1 MDIVYASN
9 DLYARH
15 LAVSMISLFDRNQQA
30 EEITVY
36 VLSVGITEESRQKLQ
51 KIADQY
57 HRNLE
62 LLDLTDIRDRFD
74 YEIDTRGFDISAMSR
89 LFIGTLLPRTVKR
102 VLYLD
107 CDTVVVQSIGKL
119 WNLDLKGHV
128 AGAVM
133 EPTIYQVV
141 KQEIGLEEQD
151 PYFNS
156 GVLLIDLE
164 RWRADGAEKRLLDFY
179 GSKNGSLFACDQD
192 TINGA
197 LKGEILPMTPRYNFF
212 TNYRYFSY
220 EELCKHGPSYRQVEK
235 RQFCLAKKHPV
246 IIHYMGDERPWIA
259 GNLNHYRRAYEK
271 YLAMT
276 SWKGAKK
283 QAGKRVYMLL
293 YHGMDYLTVV
303 CPALRWEISRRL
315 GMKVVD
321 ARKQGGKAAKTAG
334 TVAETVAETAAETV
348 AGTVAGTAAGTTA
361 GITAQVGEKQS

>member
-62 LLDLTDIRDRFD
+62 LLDLADIRDRFD

-89 LFIGTLLPRTVKR
+89 LFIGTLLPKTVKR

-107 CDTVVVQSIGKL
+107 CDTVVVQSIGNL

-141 KQEIGLEEQD
+141 KQEISLKEQD

-164 RWRADGAEKRLLDFY
+164 RWRADGVEKRLLDF
-179 GSKNGSLFACDQD
+179 
-192 TINGA
+192 
-197 LKGEILPMTPRYNFF
+197 
-212 TNYRYFSY
+212 
-220 EELCKHGPSYRQVEK
+220 
-235 RQFCLAKKHPV
+235 
-246 IIHYMGDERPWIA
+246 
-259 GNLNHYRRAYEK
+259 
-271 YLAMT
+271 
-276 SWKGAKK
+276 
-283 QAGKRVYMLL
+283 
-293 YHGMDYLTVV
+293 
-303 CPALRWEISRRL
+303 
-315 GMKVVD
+315 
-321 ARKQGGKAAKTAG
+321 
-334 TVAETVAETAAETV
+334 
-348 AGTVAGTAAGTTA
+348 
-361 GITAQVGEKQS
+361 

>member
-1 MDIVYASN
+1 M
-9 DLYARH
+9 
-15 LAVSMISLFDRNQQA
+15 
-30 EEITVY
+30 
-36 VLSVGITEESRQKLQ
+36 
-51 KIADQY
+51 
-57 HRNLE
+57 
-62 LLDLTDIRDRFD
+62 
-74 YEIDTRGFDISAMSR
+74 
-89 LFIGTLLPRTVKR
+89 
-102 VLYLD
+102 
-107 CDTVVVQSIGKL
+107 VVQSIGKL

-220 EELCKHGPSYRQVEK
+220 EELCKQGPSYRQVEK
-235 RQFCLAKKHPV
+235 RQFYLAKKHPV

-276 SWKGAKK
+276 PWKGAKK

-334 TVAETVAETAAETV
+334 TVAETA